1 MNSGKLIGLAVAGMI
16 VCSCQSD
23 IYRIDGYAK
32 TLKDGDTVWLA
43 EVANP
48 SHVISRAIVSEGKL
62 AMSGTTAAPTFC
74 MAYTS
79 NAKTSGVTFLLEP
92 ETITLELSPVE
103 HQSRV
108 SGTIL
113 NNRWQALSDD
123 IRRLGKQLIALAE
136 DSTTT
141 GQEAHLQKLSAID
154 SLHRKMS
161 ECITNVAKE
170 NADNPLGRYINENYK
185 APEFE

>member
-23 IYRIDGYAK
+23 IYRINGYAK
-32 TLKDGDTVWLA
+32 ALNDGDTVWLA
-43 EVANP
+43 HVANP
-48 SHVISRAIVSEGKL
+48 HNIIGHAIVSEGKF

-74 MAYTS
+74 MAYT
-79 NAKTSGVTFLLEP
+79 NKANTSGITFLLEP
-92 ETITLELSPVE
+92 GTITLELSPVE
-103 HQSRV
+103 HLSRV

-113 NNRWQALSDD
+113 NNRWQALNDD

-161 ECITNVAKE
+161 ECITYVARD

>member
-48 SHVISRAIVSEGKL
+48 SHVISRAIVSEGKF
-62 AMSGTTAAPTFC
+62 AMSGPATTPVFC
-74 MAYTS
+74 MAYT
-79 NAKTSGVTFLLEP
+79 NKAKTSGVTFLLEP

-103 HQSRV
+103 HLSRV

-113 NNRWQALSDD
+113 NNRWQALNDD